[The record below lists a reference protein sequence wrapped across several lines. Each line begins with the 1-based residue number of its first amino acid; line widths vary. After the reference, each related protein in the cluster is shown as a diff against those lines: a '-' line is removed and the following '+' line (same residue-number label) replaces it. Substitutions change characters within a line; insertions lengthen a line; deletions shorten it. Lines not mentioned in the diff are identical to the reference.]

1 MLVGEG
7 GSQWE
12 GWEGSSSRN
21 MCALPPS
28 LQCGLVHDAEKCT
41 VLPTVEHNETVFVV
55 GLPDLLWTQPNRG
68 ERYSCKGHL
77 DTYQQLW
84 QIKAKENYDDDKDLD
99 NGDDGDLDNLD
110 DDGGGLTDSG
120 RAGCDQGRPMRCCP

>member
-1 MLVGEG
+1 MGGGESVGGVGRE
-7 GSQWE
+7 Q
-12 GWEGSSSRN
+12 
-21 MCALPPS
+21 LPQHVCTPSS

-41 VLPTVEHNETVFVV
+41 VLPTVEHNEAVFVV

-99 NGDDGDLDNLD
+99 NGDDGDLD

-120 RAGCDQGRPMRCCP
+120 RAGCDQGQPMRCCP